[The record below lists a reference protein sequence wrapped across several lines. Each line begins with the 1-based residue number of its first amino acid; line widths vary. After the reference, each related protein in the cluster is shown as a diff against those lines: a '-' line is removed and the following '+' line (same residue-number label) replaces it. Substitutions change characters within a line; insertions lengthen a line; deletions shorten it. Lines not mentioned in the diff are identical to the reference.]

1 MQRQWYFL
9 YHSKTNAFW
18 MCDTDVAR
26 IGDLRCRQCN
36 AITEDNGLL
45 FFGPCTSHRQH
56 HLEYSLRNH
65 KGAVGVRLT
74 DKDQP
79 RRARARVTIS
89 GSVFIKLTEV
99 VRRPAVGC
107 IGLLDG
113 SRRMFSDTA

>member
-9 YHSKTNAFW
+9 YHSKANAFW

-26 IGDLRCRQCN
+26 ISDLRCRQCN

-65 KGAVGVRLT
+65 KRGGGSASNENCAHRIVAGQRSAT
-74 DKDQP
+74 CHF
-79 RRARARVTIS
+79 RRA
-89 GSVFIKLTEV
+89 KYY
-99 VRRPAVGC
+99 
-107 IGLLDG
+107 LLSKDG
-113 SRRMFSDTA
+113 ERHWEY